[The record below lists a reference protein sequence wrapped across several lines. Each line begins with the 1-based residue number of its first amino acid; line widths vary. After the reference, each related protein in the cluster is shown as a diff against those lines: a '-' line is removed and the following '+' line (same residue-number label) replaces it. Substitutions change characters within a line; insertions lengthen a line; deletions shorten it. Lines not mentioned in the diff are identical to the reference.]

1 MKWVR
6 IALKVQGNLAQG
18 NALGHK
24 IPLLV
29 SPCKGRIKTRLY
41 CPFRV

>member
-6 IALKVQGNLAQG
+6 IALKVRSNIAQG

-24 IPLLV
+24 NPLLV
-29 SPCKGRIKTRLY
+29 SPCKGRIKRELY
-41 CPFRV
+41 CPFRA